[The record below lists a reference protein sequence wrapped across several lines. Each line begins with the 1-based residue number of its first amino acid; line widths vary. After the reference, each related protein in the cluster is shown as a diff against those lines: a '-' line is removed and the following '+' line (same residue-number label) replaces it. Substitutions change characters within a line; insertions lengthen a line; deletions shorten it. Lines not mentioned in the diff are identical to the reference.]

1 MNGYNKLNY
10 ATAKVLTELCF
21 PKTRKVNARKKPSWN
36 QKIEKE
42 IEHLRG
48 EITILSELK
57 RDKNVK

>member
-1 MNGYNKLNY
+1 MNEYNELNY

-21 PKTRKVNARKKPSWN
+21 PKSKINARKKPSWK

-48 EITILSELK
+48 EIPILSEVR